1 MLRPSYRWQDPPPPA
16 VNYRRNRAYE
26 RGQSR
31 IEAQQQAAD
40 IAPPAPAAPVFVVD
54 GVEYVEAPEISM
66 SCDGCAAEDDANL
79 CTRLCKASYLILGHD
94 CAHSERIYLRK
105 G

>member
-1 MLRPSYRWQDPPPPA
+1 MTYRWQDPPPPA
-16 VNYRRNRAYE
+16 VNYRRMRVHARSSRA
-26 RGQSR
+26 
-31 IEAQQQAAD
+31 
-40 IAPPAPAAPVFVVD
+40 IARSVLEPTPAPAAPVLVVD
-54 GVEYVEAPEISM
+54 GVEYVEAPEIST

-94 CAHSERIYLRK
+94 CTDSERIYLRK

>member
-1 MLRPSYRWQDPPPPA
+1 MTYRWQDPPPPA

-66 SCDGCAAEDDANL
+66 FSAHAHQPFGFLWANL
-79 CTRLCKASYLILGHD
+79 RGGASGRKAGGNLF
-94 CAHSERIYLRK
+94 
-105 G
+105 